1 MFAVNPGLM
10 ASQGKKHFHMEPS
23 LAGWLT
29 INEATSTRNGGE
41 HETKLVRLK
50 KD

>member
-1 MFAVNPGLM
+1 MFAVDPGWM
-10 ASQGKKHFHMEPS
+10 ASQGKKHFHLDPS

-41 HETKLVRLK
+41 HETKLVRPK
-50 KD
+50 KE